1 MCILRC
7 ETRDPVVL
15 LPDEIDG
22 APVTALG
29 RYVLSGRAPDLSGRD
44 TFSVRVTCGGPLP
57 VHEADSIRAVTLPKQ
72 LKTVGSYAF
81 YNCRSLEE
89 LTMTD
94 SVSAFDGGSLM
105 NCLSLHRIRLLA
117 PPGGATCLP
126 KILGETASELDVR
139 FLHGDA
145 CTPLL
150 FPAYTEELEDLSPAH
165 IFQRRIHGAG
175 YSYRQCFDGAALNFR
190 QYDRAL
196 SELAERHDFYGRGTG
211 RGAPARRALC
221 SVGQRTRGLSR
232 PPARARRP
240 ARLCARKQGDSV
252 SLHVLLSLSVLS
264 DAGIDAACTAAREA
278 GQTAALS
285 VLLAAAGPSKA
296 ARTRKNHSIC
306 KEARPCS
313 PNDGPISG
321 AKSCFPPAA
330 SFI

>member
-1 MCILRC
+1 M
-7 ETRDPVVL
+7 
-15 LPDEIDG
+15 
-22 APVTALG
+22 
-29 RYVLSGRAPDLSGRD
+29 
-44 TFSVRVTCGGPLP
+44 
-57 VHEADSIRAVTLPKQ
+57 HEADSIRAVTLPKHAR
-72 LKTVGSYAF
+72 TVGSYAF

-175 YSYRQCFDGAALNFR
+175 YSYRQCFDGAVLNLR

-196 SELAERHDFYGRGTG
+196 SELAERHDFAIAARVAV
-211 RGAPARRALC
+211 RRLAAPFAL
-221 SVGQRTRGLSR
+221 SDS
-232 PPARARRP
+232 ARADYLAVLREHGGP
-240 ARLCARKQGDSV
+240 LACALAKQGDSV

-285 VLLAAAGPSKA
+285 VLLAAGPSKP
-296 ARTRKNHSIC
+296 RGR
-306 KEARPCS
+306 
-313 PNDGPISG
+313 
-321 AKSCFPPAA
+321 AKTFDL
-330 SFI
+330 

>member
-1 MCILRC
+1 MRN
-7 ETRDPVVL
+7 
-15 LPDEIDG
+15 
-22 APVTALG
+22 
-29 RYVLSGRAPDLSGRD
+29 
-44 TFSVRVTCGGPLP
+44 
-57 VHEADSIRAVTLPKQ
+57 
-72 LKTVGSYAF
+72 TVGSYAF

-139 FLHGDA
+139 FLHGDT

-175 YSYRQCFDGAALNFR
+175 YSYRQCFDGAALNLR
-190 QYDRAL
+190 QYDRAF
-196 SELAERHDFYGRGTG
+196 SELAERHDFAIAARVAV
-211 RGAPARRALC
+211 RRLAAPFAL
-221 SVGQRTRGLSR
+221 SDS
-232 PPARARRP
+232 ARADYLAVLREHGGP
-240 ARLCARKQGDSV
+240 LACALAKQGDSV

-264 DAGIDAACTAAREA
+264 DAGIDAACTAARET

-285 VLLAAAGPSKA
+285 VLLAAGPSKP
-296 ARTRKNHSIC
+296 RGR
-306 KEARPCS
+306 
-313 PNDGPISG
+313 
-321 AKSCFPPAA
+321 AKTFDL
-330 SFI
+330 